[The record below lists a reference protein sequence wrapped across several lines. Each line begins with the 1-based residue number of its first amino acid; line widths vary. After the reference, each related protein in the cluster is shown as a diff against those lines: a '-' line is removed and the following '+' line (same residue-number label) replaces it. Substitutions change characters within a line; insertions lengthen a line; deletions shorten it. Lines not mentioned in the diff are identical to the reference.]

1 MTLLSTEEVAE
12 LLRVSPQTVAQ
23 WRRRG
28 YGPPFI
34 QERPRA
40 QVRYE
45 KEEVSQWLRANRKSP
60 TQAQ

>member
-23 WRRRG
+23 WRRKG

-40 QVRYE
+40 QVLYHR
-45 KEEVSQWLRANRKSP
+45 EEIDRWLKANRKSP
-60 TQAQ
+60 ERSE